1 MKNTIFTGM
10 ATAIVTPMHTDGSI
24 DYEALGR
31 FVEFQIGS
39 GINGLVVMGT
49 TGENATIEPED
60 QKKVIAYTVEKA
72 AGRVPVI
79 AGTGTN
85 NTEHVLHNTRNACQV
100 GADAILVVTP
110 YYNKATQNG
119 LVNHFTAVADE
130 STLPVILYNVPG
142 RTGCNLLPKTVAKL
156 SEHPNIAAIKE
167 ATGSLAQMIE
177 IMHLCG
183 DKIDVYSGEDGLTV
197 PMMAMGAKGT
207 ISVLSNV
214 APRQSVAMTDACLR
228 GDYAAA
234 AKMQCDLLPL
244 INALFSE
251 VNPIPAK
258 AATAAMGFGADA
270 LRMPLTSMEEQNRAV
285 LFAEMRKLGI
295 AV

>member
-24 DYEALGR
+24 DYEALSR
-31 FVEFQIGS
+31 FVEFQIDS

-60 QKKVIAYTVEKA
+60 QKKVIAYTVEKV

-119 LVNHFTAVADE
+119 LITHFTAVADE
-130 STLPVILYNVPG
+130 STLPVILYNVPS

-156 SEHPNIAAIKE
+156 SEHPNITAIKE

-270 LRMPLTSMEEQNRAV
+270 LRLPLTSMEEQNRAV

>member
-10 ATAIVTPMHTDGSI
+10 ATAIVTPMTRDGI
-24 DYEALGR
+24 DYDALGR
-31 FVEFQIGS
+31 FLEFQIDS
-39 GINGLVVMGT
+39 GINAIVVMGT

-60 QKKVIAYTVEKA
+60 QKKVIAYTVQKV

-85 NTEHVLHNTRNACQV
+85 NTQHVLHNTKNACEV

-119 LVNHFTAVADE
+119 LIRHFTAIADA
-130 STLPVILYNVPG
+130 STVPVILYNVPG

-156 SEHPNIAAIKE
+156 AEHPRIAAIKE
-167 ATGSLAQMIE
+167 ATGSMAQMVE

-183 DKIDVYSGEDGLTV
+183 DKIDVYSGEDALTV
-197 PMMAMGAKGT
+197 AMMAMGGKGT

-214 APRQSVAMTDACLR
+214 APKQAVAMTDACKA
-228 GDYAAA
+228 GDYATA
-234 AKMQCDLLPL
+234 AKLQCDLLPL
-244 INALFSE
+244 TNALFSE

-258 AATAAMGFGADA
+258 AAVSAMGFGEEH
-270 LRMPLTSMEEQNRAV
+270 LRLPLTPMEDSTRAV
-285 LFAEMRKLGI
+285 LFDEMRKLGI
-295 AV
+295 DV

>member
-24 DYEALGR
+24 DYEALSR
-31 FVEFQIGS
+31 FVEFQISS

-60 QKKVIAYTVEKA
+60 QKKVIAYTVEKV

-119 LVNHFTAVADE
+119 LITHFTAVADE

-270 LRMPLTSMEEQNRAV
+270 LRLPLTSMEAQNRAV

>member
-1 MKNTIFTGM
+1 MKKTIFKGM
-10 ATAIVTPMHTDGSI
+10 ATAMVTPMTPEGI
-24 DYEALGR
+24 DYAALGR
-31 FVEFQIGS
+31 FIDFQIDS
-39 GINGLVVMGT
+39 GINALVVMGT
-49 TGENATIEPED
+49 TGENATIEYAD
-60 QKKVIAYTVEKA
+60 QLEAIRFTVERA

-85 NTEHVLHNTRNACQV
+85 NTQHVLHNTRNACQA
-100 GADAILVVTP
+100 GADAVLVVTP

-119 LVNHFTAVADE
+119 LYQHFMAVADA
-130 STLPVILYNVPG
+130 STVPVILYNVPG
-142 RTGCNLLPKTVAKL
+142 RTGCNLLPKTVARL
-156 SEHPNIAAIKE
+156 AEHPNIAAIKE
-167 ATGSLAQMIE
+167 ASGNVAQTVE
-177 IMHLCG
+177 ILHLCG
-183 DKIDVYSGEDGLTV
+183 DKLDVYSGEDALTV
-197 PMMAMGAKGT
+197 AMMAMGAKGT

-214 APRQSVAMTDACLR
+214 IPAQAVAMTDACR
-228 GDYAAA
+228 AGDFRTA
-234 AKMQCDLLPL
+234 AKMQCDFLPL

-270 LRMPLTSMEEQNRAV
+270 LRLPLTSMEEQNRAV

>member
-60 QKKVIAYTVEKA
+60 QKKVIAYTVEKV

-119 LVNHFTAVADE
+119 LVTHFTAVADE

-167 ATGSLAQMIE
+167 AAGSLAQMIE

>member
-10 ATAIVTPMHTDGSI
+10 ATAIVTPMATDGSI

-31 FVEFQIGS
+31 FIEFQIEN
-39 GINGLVVMGT
+39 GINALVVMGT

-60 QKKVIAYTVEKA
+60 QKKVIAYTVEKVNH
-72 AGRVPVI
+72 RVPVI

-85 NTEHVLHNTRNACQV
+85 NTEHVLHNTKNACEV

-119 LVNHFTAVADE
+119 LIKHFTTIADA
-130 STLPVILYNVPG
+130 STVPMILYNVPG

-156 SEHPNIAAIKE
+156 AEHPNIAAIKE
-167 ATGSLAQMIE
+167 ATGSMAQMVE

-183 DKIDVYSGEDGLTV
+183 DKIDVYSGEDALTV
-197 PMMAMGAKGT
+197 AMMAMGGKGT

-214 APRQSVAMTDACLR
+214 APKQSVAMTDACLR

-234 AKMQCDLLPL
+234 AKLQCDLLPL

-251 VNPIPAK
+251 VNPIPVK
-258 AATAAMGFGADA
+258 AGTAAMGFGTDA
-270 LRMPLTSMEEQNRAV
+270 LRLPLTPMEDANRAV
-285 LFAEMRKLGI
+285 LLAEMRKLGI
-295 AV
+295 NV

>member
-60 QKKVIAYTVEKA
+60 QKKVIAYTVEKV

-119 LVNHFTAVADE
+119 LVTHFTAVADE

-270 LRMPLTSMEEQNRAV
+270 LRLPLTSMEEQNRAV
-285 LFAEMRKLGI
+285 LFAEMKKLGI

>member
-60 QKKVIAYTVEKA
+60 QKKVIAYTVEKV

-100 GADAILVVTP
+100 GADAVLVVTP

-119 LVNHFTAVADE
+119 LVTHFTAVADE
-130 STLPVILYNVPG
+130 STLPVILYNVPS

-270 LRMPLTSMEEQNRAV
+270 LRLPLTSMEEHNRAV

>member
-1 MKNTIFTGM
+1 MKKTIFTGM
-10 ATAIVTPMHTDGSI
+10 ATAIVTPMTSDGAI
-24 DYEALGR
+24 DYDALGR
-31 FVEFQIGS
+31 FIEFQIES
-39 GINGLVVMGT
+39 GINALVVMGT

-60 QKKVIAYTVEKA
+60 QKKVIAYTVEKVA
-72 AGRVPVI
+72 KRVPVI

-85 NTEHVLHNTRNACQV
+85 NTEHVLHNTRNACEV

-119 LVNHFTAVADE
+119 LIKHFTTVADA
-130 STLPVILYNVPG
+130 STVPMILYNVPG
-142 RTGCNLLPKTVAKL
+142 RTGCNLQPKTVAKL
-156 SEHPNIAAIKE
+156 AEHPNIAAIKE
-167 ATGSLAQMIE
+167 ATGNMAQMVE

-183 DKIDVYSGEDGLTV
+183 DKIDVYSGEDALTV
-197 PMMAMGAKGT
+197 AMMAMGGKGT

-214 APRQSVAMTDACLR
+214 APKEAVAITDACKA

-258 AATAAMGFGADA
+258 AGTAAMGFGADY
-270 LRMPLTSMEEQNRAV
+270 LRLPLTPMEDATRAV

-295 AV
+295 EV